1 MNPEQEDPMQMENP
15 QPASAPEILSIAEI
29 HKFIPHRYPFLLI
42 ERVEIQD
49 AKHATGVKCV
59 SVNEGFFQ
67 GHFPGRPIM
76 PGVLILE
83 AMAQTCAV
91 LLMAKYNF
99 VNKMAFFLGI
109 DNAKFRAPVTPGSV
123 LRLNVEVIKVGG
135 RAGKFRAAATVD
147 GKTATEAEMSF
158 AVVDR

>member
-1 MNPEQEDPMQMENP
+1 MSTENP
-15 QPASAPEILSIAEI
+15 TPQPGAATVPEILTVAEI
-29 HKFIPHRYPFLLI
+29 NKLIPHRYPFLFLD
-42 ERVEIQD
+42 RVEIFD
-49 AKHATGVKCV
+49 IKHATGIKCLT
-59 SVNEGFFQ
+59 VNEEFFQ

-83 AMAQTCAV
+83 AMAQTGAV
-91 LLMAKYNF
+91 LLMAKYDF

-109 DNAKFRAPVTPGSV
+109 DNAKFRAPVTPGMV

-135 RAGKFRAAATVD
+135 RAGKFRATATVD
-147 GKTATEAEMSF
+147 GKMATEAEMSF

>member
-1 MNPEQEDPMQMENP
+1 MPMDTP
-15 QPASAPEILSIAEI
+15 QPEAATTPEILSLADIN
-29 HKFIPHRYPFLLI
+29 KLIPHRYPFLFI
-42 ERVEIQD
+42 ERVEIYD
-49 AKHATGVKCV
+49 IKHATGVKHV
-59 SVNEGFFQ
+59 SVNEEFFQ

-83 AMAQTCAV
+83 AMAQTGAV

-109 DNAKFRAPVTPGSV
+109 DNAKFRAPVVPGVV

-135 RAGKFRAAATVD
+135 RAGKFRATAVFD
-147 GKTATEAEMSF
+147 GKTSTEAEMSF
-158 AVVDR
+158 AVVDRGAP